1 MEEETLEQYFHR
13 FSHDINC
20 LNDQVNII
28 IEKINLNK
36 KDRNIR
42 KQGLIKISKE
52 LLLTPHKEYVHQL
65 LSQSLMNSLLKTLE
79 DPIEKH
85 REMTINIL
93 EKLLDE
99 INFEDKILLSML
111 IISIISRIN
120 KIPFAETCK
129 F

>member
-1 MEEETLEQYFHR
+1 MFKWPSKYSLYNTYF
-13 FSHDINC
+13 
-20 LNDQVNII
+20 
-28 IEKINLNK
+28 KI

-42 KQGLIKISKE
+42 KQGLIKINKE
-52 LLLTPHKEYVHQL
+52 LLLTSHKEYVHQL

-85 REMTINIL
+85 REITINIID
-93 EKLLDE
+93 KLLDE

-111 IISIISRIN
+111 ILSIINRLN

-129 F
+129 FSFI

>member
-1 MEEETLEQYFHR
+1 M
-13 FSHDINC
+13 N
-20 LNDQVNII
+20 
-28 IEKINLNK
+28 KIN
-36 KDRNIR
+36 
-42 KQGLIKISKE
+42 KE

-85 REMTINIL
+85 REMTISL
-93 EKLLDE
+93 FEKLLDA

-111 IISIISRIN
+111 ISCIISRLN

-129 F
+129 IYF

>member
-1 MEEETLEQYFHR
+1 MT
-13 FSHDINC
+13 
-20 LNDQVNII
+20 
-28 IEKINLNK
+28 
-36 KDRNIR
+36 
-42 KQGLIKISKE
+42 KISKE

-85 REMTINIL
+85 REMTINL
-93 EKLLDE
+93 LDKLLDE

-111 IISIISRIN
+111 IISITSRIN

-129 F
+129 FFYN